1 MPSMSFLPRRRRI
14 PFSVP
19 ALMLAAALGAC
30 GQKGAL
36 YLPETPAAAQRAT
49 LPQTVFGTGSG
60 SATEPASRT
69 APPAPPPPAL
79 PNLPDIQ

>member
-1 MPSMSFLPRRRRI
+1 MSSLPRRRRI

-36 YLPETPAAAQRAT
+36 YLPDTPAAAQRAT
-49 LPQTVFGTGSG
+49 LPQTVFGTGS
-60 SATEPASRT
+60 ATAPASQT
-69 APPAPPPPAL
+69 TPPAPPPPAL